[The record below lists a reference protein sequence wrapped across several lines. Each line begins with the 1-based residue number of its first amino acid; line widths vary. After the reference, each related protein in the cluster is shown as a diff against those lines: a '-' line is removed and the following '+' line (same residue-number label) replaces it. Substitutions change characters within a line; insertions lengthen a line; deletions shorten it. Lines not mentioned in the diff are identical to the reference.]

1 MFEIIKNLQFQQ
13 ILLYFWDTLY
23 NYIFIEVTE
32 MRFKKFILLFF

>member
-1 MFEIIKNLQFQQ
+1 MYEIIKNLQFQQ